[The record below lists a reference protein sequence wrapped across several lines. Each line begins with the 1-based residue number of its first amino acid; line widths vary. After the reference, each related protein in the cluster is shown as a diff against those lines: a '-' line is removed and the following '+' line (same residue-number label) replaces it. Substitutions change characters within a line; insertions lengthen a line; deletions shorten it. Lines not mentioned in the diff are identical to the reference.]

1 MYQLLIPD
9 FKFSD
14 DRGTLVQLVHG
25 GYTQVN
31 VITTKQGVLRGNHY
45 HKFSHEAFYI
55 ISGSVKVTLISN
67 GKKQET
73 LFQIGDF
80 FEIPPMVL
88 HEMFYPEDCI
98 MVALYDQPVENEQ
111 GEKDI
116 CVPEIGDA
124 LWIVEEK
131 DNYE

>member
-45 HKFSHEAFYI
+45 HKLSREAFYI
-55 ISGSVKVTLISN
+55 ISGSVKVILTSS
-67 GKKQET
+67 GKREEM
-73 LFQIGDF
+73 LFKSGDF

-88 HEMFYPEDCI
+88 HEMIYPEACV
-98 MVALYDQPVENEQ
+98 MVALYDRPVENEH

-116 CVPEIGDA
+116 WVPEAGDA
-124 LWIVEEK
+124 LWTVKE
-131 DNYE
+131 